1 MSPEAIAARPTTA
14 PPAPDRSAGLAP
26 LLRTF
31 EGDLLAEPRP
41 ELAPLV
47 SWRAGADQPVH
58 RWLRYRE
65 GYSPDLIDALGLG
78 PRTLDPFC
86 GTGSILVGSACRG
99 LAATGI
105 ELNPLAS
112 FAARVQ
118 LGPLA
123 EPDRRAA
130 ARFLDRFEAGLATTA
145 PAPAPGLKIAAKVF
159 EPDVLDTLLRLR
171 AQIEAQPGPPERRAF
186 LLLAWLAVLEDV
198 GSFFKEGN
206 GIKYRNRKRVRG
218 GYVPRP
224 EGEWQA
230 QRFGPDQRAFVCR
243 AFAGH
248 LGQMLADTEVWARG
262 TWAAQRLV
270 EGDALV
276 ELGRLEAGS
285 FDSAVFSPPYANRFD
300 YFEAQKVELW
310 FGGFVGSYD
319 ELGALRKRSLRSHL
333 GAALDGAEDPARARA
348 RALVAAAVPELEELL
363 SRIDPVSY
371 AARSRVPDLVRGY
384 ADDLAV
390 VLAGVRRALRPGGAA
405 HVVVGASAYG
415 GVIVPTDVLVAR
427 LALAAGFA
435 QARVV
440 PVRHLAVAPQ
450 QRAALRGL
458 EDHMRESVVDLR

>member
-1 MSPEAIAARPTTA
+1 MSSEAIAARPLAAAGAA
-14 PPAPDRSAGLAP
+14 PGLADLLRSFEAGL
-26 LLRTF
+26 
-31 EGDLLAEPRP
+31 LADPRP

-86 GTGSILVGSACRG
+86 GTGSILVGSARRG
-99 LAATGI
+99 LEATGI
-105 ELNPLAS
+105 ELNPLAAL
-112 FAARVQ
+112 AARVQ
-118 LGPLA
+118 LSPLDEA
-123 EPDRRAA
+123 DRRAV
-130 ARFLDRFEAGLATTA
+130 ARFLDRFEAGLPTTA
-145 PAPAPGLKIAAKVF
+145 PAPAPHLKVASKVF
-159 EPDVLDTLLRLR
+159 EPQVLDTLLRLR
-171 AQIEAQPGPPERRAF
+171 AQVDAQPGGPGRRAF

-230 QRFGPDQRAFVCR
+230 RRFGPDQRAFVCR
-243 AFAGH
+243 AFATH
-248 LGQMLADTEVWARG
+248 LGQMLADTEVWAEG
-262 TWAAQRLV
+262 TWADQRLV
-270 EGDALV
+270 EGDALA
-276 ELGRLEAGS
+276 ELGRLEPGS
-285 FDSAVFSPPYANRFD
+285 FDSVVFSPPYANRFD

-333 GAALDGAEDPARARA
+333 GAALDGADDPARARA
-348 RALVAAAVPELEELL
+348 RALVARTVPELEDLL
-363 SRIDPVSY
+363 GRIDPASY

-415 GVIVPTDVLVAR
+415 GVIVPADVLVAR
-427 LALAAGFA
+427 LALASGFA
-435 QARVV
+435 EARVV
-440 PVRHLAVAPQ
+440 PVRHLTVAPQ
-450 QRAALRGL
+450 QRSALRGL
-458 EDHMRESVVDLR
+458 EDHMRESVVTLR